1 MSLWTPDG
9 DVPVEPNRSTSSN
22 PAPAERGAAG
32 MVGGPDFDDLSPEEQ
47 AKAEQLVAE
56 MAEMQRQ
63 LLGVPAA
70 VIVVNHARGL
80 LELAI
85 MHLNQPEPRFEEA
98 RLAIDAFAAILDSTG
113 ERLGEDGEY
122 LRQVLTQVQIAF
134 VQRQSDAAGTNAA
147 PDSGA

>member
-1 MSLWTPDG
+1 MSLWTPEG
-9 DVPVEPNRSTSSN
+9 DVPMDPNRPTSST
-22 PAPAERGAAG
+22 PPPAERGAAG
-32 MVGGPDFDDLSPEEQ
+32 MVGGPEFDDLSPEEQ
-47 AKAEQLVAE
+47 AKAELLVAE

-85 MHLNQPEPRFEEA
+85 MHLNQAEPRFDEA

-113 ERLGEDGEY
+113 TRLGEDADY
-122 LRQVLTQVQIAF
+122 LRQVLTQVQVAF
-134 VQRQSDAAGTNAA
+134 VQRQSDTAAA
-147 PDSGA
+147 PESAD

>member
-9 DVPVEPNRSTSSN
+9 DVPTEPNRATN
-22 PAPAERGAAG
+22 PTPPPAERGAAG
-32 MVGGPDFDDLSPEEQ
+32 MVGGPEFDDLSPEEQ

-63 LLGVPAA
+63 LLGVPAE

-85 MHLNQPEPRFEEA
+85 MHLNQPEPRFEDA

-113 ERLGEDGEY
+113 DRLGEDGDY

-134 VQRQSDAAGTNAA
+134 VQRQSDTAGTDAG
-147 PDSGA
+147 PDSGS

>member
-1 MSLWTPDG
+1 
-9 DVPVEPNRSTSSN
+9 
-22 PAPAERGAAG
+22 

-63 LLGVPAA
+63 LLWVPAA

>member
-9 DVPVEPNRSTSSN
+9 EVPVEPNRPTSSN

-32 MVGGPDFDDLSPEEQ
+32 MVGGPEFDDLSPEEQ

-56 MAEMQRQ
+56 MAELQRQ

-98 RLAIDAFAAILDSTG
+98 RLAIDSFAAILDSTDD
-113 ERLGEDGEY
+113 RLGEDGEY

-134 VQRQSDAAGTNAA
+134 VQRQSDIAGATRT

>member
-9 DVPVEPNRSTSSN
+9 DVPIDPNRPTSST
-22 PAPAERGAAG
+22 PPPAERGAAG
-32 MVGGPDFDDLSPEEQ
+32 MVGGPEFDDLSPEEQ
-47 AKAEQLVAE
+47 AKAELLIAE

-85 MHLNQPEPRFEEA
+85 MHLNQAEPRFEEA

-113 ERLGEDGEY
+113 SRLGEDAEY
-122 LRQVLTQVQIAF
+122 LRQVLTQVQVAF
-134 VQRQSDAAGTNAA
+134 VQRQSDTAAASESA
-147 PDSGA
+147 D

>member
-9 DVPVEPNRSTSSN
+9 DLPVEPNGATN
-22 PAPAERGAAG
+22 PTPPPAERGAAG
-32 MVGGPDFDDLSPEEQ
+32 LVGGPEFDDLSPEEQ
-47 AKAEQLVAE
+47 AKAEELVAE

-63 LLGVPAA
+63 LLGVPAQ

-85 MHLNQPEPRFEEA
+85 MHLNQSEPRFEEA

-113 ERLGEDGEY
+113 NRLGEDGDY

-134 VQRQSDAAGTNAA
+134 VQRQSDTTGAETGS
-147 PDSGA
+147 DSGV